1 MNTKRN
7 ENKFRILLLSF
18 IIAVAVWITIGIMED
33 PDVTAS
39 VSGLDVHYIGED
51 VLRSQGLV
59 ITDTSSTPNMS
70 VVISGKRNDLIN
82 YSDGIYINVDV
93 SEITDAGEY
102 SLPGTINLPST
113 RLTVEKEK
121 YGNVPVKV
129 EHLIRK
135 NIPIKIKQTGTSK
148 DGFIKSETQ
157 QSTVS
162 ITGAE
167 SEINSV
173 SYGYVEIV
181 ISKMT
186 ETNTIES
193 AFLLMD
199 ESNNPLTK
207 NDTIEADTDSIEIV
221 NTKYERKTLPVKLKL
236 DDSLVNDYYLDEA
249 KTALEKTTVD
259 VGVLPECSADA
270 VYVNIDK
277 TDAEVAEFSLIT
289 DIGMYI
295 PESSSKIRVKPY
307 IQKKTA
313 QRMDVT
319 VQALNLAEGLSAQFN
334 PIVSGVLM
342 YGPEG
347 SAAADNLYAY
357 IDLSGLGA
365 GSYELPVVFES
376 EILDVREPHYVSVTI
391 Q

>member
-1 MNTKRN
+1 
-7 ENKFRILLLSF
+7 
-18 IIAVAVWITIGIMED
+18 
-33 PDVTAS
+33 
-39 VSGLDVHYIGED
+39 
-51 VLRSQGLV
+51 
-59 ITDTSSTPNMS
+59 MS

-162 ITGAE
+162 IIGAE
-167 SEINSV
+167 SEINNV
-173 SYGYVEIV
+173 SYGYVEID

-221 NTKYERKTLPVKLKL
+221 NTKYERKTLPIKLKL
-236 DDSLVNDYYLDEA
+236 DDSLINDYYLDEA

-289 DIGMYI
+289 DTGMYI

-376 EILDVREPHYVSVTI
+376 EMLDVREPHYVSVTI

>member
-1 MNTKRN
+1 M
-7 ENKFRILLLSF
+7 
-18 IIAVAVWITIGIMED
+18 
-33 PDVTAS
+33 
-39 VSGLDVHYIGED
+39 
-51 VLRSQGLV
+51 
-59 ITDTSSTPNMS
+59 
-70 VVISGKRNDLIN
+70 
-82 YSDGIYINVDV
+82 
-93 SEITDAGEY
+93 
-102 SLPGTINLPST
+102 
-113 RLTVEKEK
+113 
-121 YGNVPVKV
+121 
-129 EHLIRK
+129 
-135 NIPIKIKQTGTSK
+135 
-148 DGFIKSETQ
+148 
-157 QSTVS
+157 
-162 ITGAE
+162 
-167 SEINSV
+167 
-173 SYGYVEIV
+173 
-181 ISKMT
+181 
-186 ETNTIES
+186 
-193 AFLLMD
+193 
-199 ESNNPLTK
+199 
-207 NDTIEADTDSIEIV
+207 
-221 NTKYERKTLPVKLKL
+221 
-236 DDSLVNDYYLDEA
+236 
-249 KTALEKTTVD
+249 
-259 VGVLPECSADA
+259 GVLPECSADA

-289 DIGMYI
+289 DTGMYI